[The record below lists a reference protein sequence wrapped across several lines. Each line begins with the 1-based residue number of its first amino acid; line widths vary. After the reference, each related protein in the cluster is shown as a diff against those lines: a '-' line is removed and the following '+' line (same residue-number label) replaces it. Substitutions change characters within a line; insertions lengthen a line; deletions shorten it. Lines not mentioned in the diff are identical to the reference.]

1 MRSRELPDI
10 LRRSARGYE
19 EERSMEAIK
28 EMVLINVISLVVAV
42 GSLSLAIWTVV
53 SDRFKGGIDDLFLVL
68 AGALLALLFSIPPV
82 RMLKQSDV
90 LQRLR
95 ARVRRPATSP
105 PPSVAEEKVTV
116 E

>member
-1 MRSRELPDI
+1 
-10 LRRSARGYE
+10 
-19 EERSMEAIK
+19 MEAIK
-28 EMVLINVISLVVAV
+28 EMVLINVISLVIAV

-82 RMLKQSDV
+82 RMLKQSGV
-90 LQRLR
+90 LERLR
-95 ARVRRPATSP
+95 ARIRRPATQP
-105 PPSVAEEKVTV
+105 TPSVTEEKITV